1 MKKTFTLLLAAL
13 LCMAMIM
20 PAFAAKTTYYS
31 DSKIKCGYYVSD
43 DGAVSILVEA
53 NKITVFDIY
62 NVEKASF
69 YKTSKDALKTAF
81 VSVSKE
87 KPTVKSGKN
96 DFKKLRITIDS
107 KGNVS
112 ALVKTQGYSNDD
124 TFKVYYAGTSFS
136 SALKL
141 AKKKLDTD
149 FS

>member
-1 MKKTFTLLLAAL
+1 MKKTLALLFAAL
-13 LCMAMIM
+13 LCMTMIM
-20 PAFAAKTTYYS
+20 PAFAAKTTYYA

-43 DGAVSILVEA
+43 DGTISIRVEA

-62 NVEKASF
+62 NIEKSSF
-69 YKTSKDALKTAF
+69 YKTDKDALKTAF
-81 VSVSKE
+81 VNVSKE

-96 DFKKLRITIDS
+96 DFKALRISIDS
-107 KGNVS
+107 KGNVTV
-112 ALVKTQGYSNDD
+112 LVKTKGYSEDD
-124 TFKVYYAGTSFS
+124 AFKVHYAGTTYS